1 MTLFRGAALTLLLWA
16 SGAPASV
23 IHRCVAA
30 DGVLVY
36 SDRSCQ
42 SQGIAERLPR
52 AAVHEVIGRTL
63 NLGCAAHS
71 PQAMRDAVADAIDR
85 RDFNALSGLYNFDGR
100 SRQSAAPV
108 VSRLQRMT
116 RRPAVEIELVAAQSE
131 SLFDVW
137 MVDLSVLPQLRVT
150 QFIKGDAGP
159 LSIEI
164 FGLMRS
170 AGCVWL
176 AR

>member
-1 MTLFRGAALTLLLWA
+1 MMGIRCAALMLLLLAGNANA
-16 SGAPASV
+16 ST
-23 IHRCVAA
+23 INRCVAD

-36 SDRSCQ
+36 TDQSCQ
-42 SQGIAERLPR
+42 SQGIAERLPLTTVR
-52 AAVHEVIGRTL
+52 EVIGRKL
-63 NLGCAAHS
+63 SLGCAARS
-71 PQAMRDAVADAIDR
+71 PEAMRGAVAEAIDQ

-108 VSRLQRMT
+108 VSRMQRMA

-131 SLFDVW
+131 SLFDV
-137 MVDLSVLPQLRVT
+137 MMIDLSVLPELRIT
-150 QFIKGDAGP
+150 QYVKGDSGP